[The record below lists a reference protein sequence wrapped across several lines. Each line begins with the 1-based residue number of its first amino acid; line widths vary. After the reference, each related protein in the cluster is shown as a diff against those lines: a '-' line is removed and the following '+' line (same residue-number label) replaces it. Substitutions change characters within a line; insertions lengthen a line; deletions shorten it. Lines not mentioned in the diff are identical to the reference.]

1 MFQNIANDFSD
12 NNKNHYKDVKLNNE
26 EIGMF
31 LKRSFSRQNIILYV
45 ISFMISMVSFGGD
58 ISLGLAPFGLAILA
72 ATASSGI
79 PISIVYIITLLGS
92 FVGLGKD
99 ITANYFLTS
108 LVFFATLF
116 IVKTKKQVDYNEKL
130 KLGKNIIISIFV
142 VNIVPMLFTT
152 LKLSNVIFTVL
163 LSIIT
168 YIFYKIFVNAIDVI
182 YEYGEKKVFS
192 IEELMGASL
201 LLAIAITALEP
212 INILG
217 YSLKNVLC
225 ILIVLILGW
234 KSGILVG
241 TTGGVTI
248 GIVLGIIGNEPP
260 ITIAAFAIAGMLSG
274 IFSKVGKLGVIIGFI
289 AGNIIITY
297 VSNDNIE
304 PIILFQEILIASL
317 GLLLIP
323 KKAEVAMNELF
334 DNSTLLPDMNK
345 RALEESKETVN
356 KLSNISET
364 ISEMAKSYDEVA
376 ATVLE
381 NKEDITCES
390 ENKEIFKKELNNNI
404 DGMEDNI
411 LYDDIKNSDEIIN
424 DIFKHL
430 SKNKKLTKD
439 VLILIFAK
447 YNNYIIGTENGNINS
462 SVENDMKDMID
473 VINKSYKLSKIN
485 FVWKKKLDEKNKSM
499 SVQLQ
504 GVSEVISDLADDIR
518 DSKNE
523 KYTDKK
529 ELIRKILMQKGIV
542 ISDIKIKKNDSDRTI
557 VTIYTKDCDENI
569 ENMAKKIG
577 RVLTKVLQEKMTL
590 QKKKSSLKPDN
601 DSLAFSFISSDLY
614 NLNVG
619 IARAKKYNSPVSGDT
634 SLQTKLNDGKYL
646 LAISDGMGSGPE
658 ARKSSKIAIK
668 MLERMLT
675 SGFKKDVSIKMINST
690 LSANNDEDMYATLD
704 ILILDLYQGNI
715 EFIKNGACPT
725 YIKRNKEVEL
735 VKSISLPTGIIN
747 DIDLVVYDK
756 DIKDGD
762 IIVMCSDGIVESNT
776 EYLHK
781 ELWLKYFLEELQTD
795 DVQQIADLIISEAI
809 DNDYGKEKD
818 DMTVIG
824 LLFFYL
830 GLKFVDSIVIIY
842 I

>member
-31 LKRSFSRQNIILYV
+31 LKRAFSRQNIILYV

-130 KLGKNIIISIFV
+130 KLGKNIIISIFI

-182 YEYGEKKVFS
+182 YEYGEKKAFS

-381 NKEDITCES
+381 NKEDLTCEL

-542 ISDIKIKKNDSDRTI
+542 VSDIKIKKNDSDRTI

-601 DSLAFSFISSDLY
+601 DSLVFSFISSDLY

-619 IARAKKYNSPVSGDT
+619 IARAKKYDSPVSGDT

-735 VKSISLPTGIIN
+735 VNSISLPTGIVN

-818 DMTVIG
+818 DMTVIVA
-824 LLFFYL
+824 
-830 GLKFVDSIVIIY
+830 KVSK
-842 I
+842 

>member
-1 MFQNIANDFSD
+1 MFQNIANDF
-12 NNKNHYKDVKLNNE
+12 NTEKNHYKDVRFNNE
-26 EIGMF
+26 DMRIF
-31 LKRSFSRQNIILYV
+31 LRKAFSRQNIIIYI

-58 ISLGLAPFGLAILA
+58 ISLGLAPFGLAITA
-72 ATASSGI
+72 AIASSGI
-79 PISIVYIITLLGS
+79 PISFVYIITLLGS
-92 FVGLGKD
+92 FLGLGKE
-99 ITANYFLTS
+99 ITLNYFLTS

-116 IVKTKKQVDYNEKL
+116 IVKTKKQTDANEKM
-130 KLGKNIIISIFV
+130 KLGKNIVISILC
-142 VNIVPMLFTT
+142 VNIIPMIFTT
-152 LKLSNVIFTVL
+152 LSISNVIFSII

-201 LLAIAITALEP
+201 LLAIAITALDP

-225 ILIVLILGW
+225 ILVVLILGW
-234 KSGILVG
+234 KSGILIG

-260 ITIAAFAIAGMLSG
+260 ITIAAFALAGMLSG
-274 IFSKVGKLGVIIGFI
+274 IFSKIGKIGVIIGFI
-289 AGNIIITY
+289 AGNVLITY
-297 VSNDNIE
+297 VSKENVE

-334 DNSTLLPDMNK
+334 ENSTLLPDMNK
-345 RALEESKETVN
+345 RALEESKETVS

-376 ATVLE
+376 ATIVEEKNNDVDCELE
-381 NKEDITCES
+381 NK
-390 ENKEIFKKELNNNI
+390 KIFQKELKSNLE
-404 DGMEDNI
+404 GMEDNI
-411 LYDDIKNSDEIIN
+411 LYDDIKNSTEIID
-424 DIFKHL
+424 DIFKYL
-430 SKNKKLTKD
+430 NKNAVLTKD

-447 YNNYIIGTENGNINS
+447 YNNYIIGTENGNINI
-462 SVENDMKDMID
+462 SVENDIKKMID
-473 VINKSYKLSKIN
+473 IINKSYNVSKIN
-485 FVWKKKLDEKNKSM
+485 FVWKKKLEEKNKNM

-504 GVSEVISDLADDIR
+504 GVSEVISDLAEDIM
-518 DSKNE
+518 DSKKE

-529 ELIRKILMQKGIV
+529 ELIRKILAQKGIIV
-542 ISDIKIKKNDSDRTI
+542 SDIRIKKNESNRKI
-557 VTIYTKDCDENI
+557 VKVYVKDLDEKVENI
-569 ENMAKKIG
+569 VKKIE
-577 RVLTKVLQEKMTL
+577 RVLNKVLQEKMTL
-590 QKKKSSLKPDN
+590 QKKQIATRSDEDISTYT
-601 DSLAFSFISSDLY
+601 FMSSDLY
-614 NLNVG
+614 NLKVG
-619 IARAKKYNSPVSGDT
+619 IARAKKHDSPVSGDT

-668 MLERMLT
+668 MLERMLM
-675 SGFKKDVSIKMINST
+675 SGFKKDVSVKMINST
-690 LSANNDEDMYATLD
+690 LSANNEEDMYATLD

-735 VKSISLPTGIIN
+735 INSVSLPTGIIN

-762 IIVMCSDGIVESNT
+762 IIVMCSDGIIESNS

-781 ELWLKYFLEELQTD
+781 ELWLKYFLEELETD

-818 DMTVIG
+818 DMTVIVA
-824 LLFFYL
+824 
-830 GLKFVDSIVIIY
+830 KVNK
-842 I
+842 

>member
-31 LKRSFSRQNIILYV
+31 LKRAFSRQNIILYV

-323 KKAEVAMNELF
+323 KKAEIAMNELF

-381 NKEDITCES
+381 NKEDLTCEL

-404 DGMEDNI
+404 DGMEENI

-485 FVWKKKLDEKNKSM
+485 FVWKKKLDEKNKNM

-619 IARAKKYNSPVSGDT
+619 IARAKKYDSPVSGDT

-735 VKSISLPTGIIN
+735 VNSISLPTGIVN

-818 DMTVIG
+818 DMTVIVA
-824 LLFFYL
+824 
-830 GLKFVDSIVIIY
+830 KVSK
-842 I
+842 

>member
-381 NKEDITCES
+381 NKEDLTCEL

-619 IARAKKYNSPVSGDT
+619 IARAKKYDSPVSGDT
-634 SLQTKLNDGKYL
+634 SLQAKLNDGKYL

-818 DMTVIG
+818 DMTVIVA
-824 LLFFYL
+824 
-830 GLKFVDSIVIIY
+830 KVSK
-842 I
+842 

>member
-31 LKRSFSRQNIILYV
+31 LKRAFSGQNIILYV

-130 KLGKNIIISIFV
+130 KLGKNIIISIFI

-182 YEYGEKKVFS
+182 YEYGEKKAFS

-381 NKEDITCES
+381 NKEDLTCEL

-542 ISDIKIKKNDSDRTI
+542 VSDIKIKKNDSDRTI

-619 IARAKKYNSPVSGDT
+619 IARAKKYDSPVSGDT

-735 VKSISLPTGIIN
+735 VNSISLPTGIVN

-818 DMTVIG
+818 DMTVIVA
-824 LLFFYL
+824 
-830 GLKFVDSIVIIY
+830 KVSK
-842 I
+842 

>member
-364 ISEMAKSYDEVA
+364 IFEMAKSYDEVA

-381 NKEDITCES
+381 NKEDITCEL

-619 IARAKKYNSPVSGDT
+619 IARAKKYDSPVSGDT

-818 DMTVIG
+818 DMTVIVA
-824 LLFFYL
+824 
-830 GLKFVDSIVIIY
+830 KVSK
-842 I
+842 

>member
-108 LVFFATLF
+108 LVLFATLF

-381 NKEDITCES
+381 NKEDLTCEL

-619 IARAKKYNSPVSGDT
+619 IARAKKYDSPVSGDT

-735 VKSISLPTGIIN
+735 VKSISLPTGIVN

-818 DMTVIG
+818 DMTVIVA
-824 LLFFYL
+824 
-830 GLKFVDSIVIIY
+830 KVSK
-842 I
+842 

>member
-31 LKRSFSRQNIILYV
+31 LKRAFSRQNIILYV

-130 KLGKNIIISIFV
+130 KLGKNIVISIFV

-182 YEYGEKKVFS
+182 YEYGEKKAFS

-381 NKEDITCES
+381 NKEDLTCEL

-542 ISDIKIKKNDSDRTI
+542 VSDIKIKKNDSDRTI

-601 DSLAFSFISSDLY
+601 DSLVFSFISSDLY

-619 IARAKKYNSPVSGDT
+619 IARAKKYDSPVSGDT

-735 VKSISLPTGIIN
+735 VNSISLPTGIVN

-818 DMTVIG
+818 DMTVIVA
-824 LLFFYL
+824 
-830 GLKFVDSIVIIY
+830 KVSK
-842 I
+842 

>member
-31 LKRSFSRQNIILYV
+31 LKRAFSRQNIILYV

-116 IVKTKKQVDYNEKL
+116 IVKTKKQVDYNENL

-381 NKEDITCES
+381 NKEDLTCEL

-542 ISDIKIKKNDSDRTI
+542 VSDIKIKKNDSDRTI

-601 DSLAFSFISSDLY
+601 DSLVFSFISSDLY

-735 VKSISLPTGIIN
+735 VNSISLPTGIVN

-818 DMTVIG
+818 DMTVIVA
-824 LLFFYL
+824 
-830 GLKFVDSIVIIY
+830 KVSK
-842 I
+842 

>member
-31 LKRSFSRQNIILYV
+31 LKRAFSRQNIILYV

-116 IVKTKKQVDYNEKL
+116 IVRTKKQVDYNEKL

-381 NKEDITCES
+381 NKEDLTCEL

-529 ELIRKILMQKGIV
+529 ELIIKILMQKGIV
-542 ISDIKIKKNDSDRTI
+542 VSDIKIKKNDSDRTI

-590 QKKKSSLKPDN
+590 QKKKSSLKPDD
-601 DSLAFSFISSDLY
+601 DSLVFSFISSDLY

-619 IARAKKYNSPVSGDT
+619 IARAKKYDSPVSGDT

-735 VKSISLPTGIIN
+735 VNSISLPTGIVN

-818 DMTVIG
+818 DMTVIVA
-824 LLFFYL
+824 
-830 GLKFVDSIVIIY
+830 KVSK
-842 I
+842 

>member
-1 MFQNIANDFSD
+1 MFQNIANDF
-12 NNKNHYKDVKLNNE
+12 NTEKNHYKDVKFNNE
-26 EIGMF
+26 DMRIF
-31 LKRSFSRQNIILYV
+31 LRKAFSRQNIIIYI

-58 ISLGLAPFGLAILA
+58 ISLGLAPFGLAITA
-72 ATASSGI
+72 AIASSGI
-79 PISIVYIITLLGS
+79 PISFVYIVTLLGS
-92 FVGLGKD
+92 FFGLGKE
-99 ITANYFLTS
+99 ITLNYFLTS

-116 IVKTKKQVDYNEKL
+116 IVKTKKQTDANEKM
-130 KLGKNIIISIFV
+130 KLGKNIVISILC
-142 VNIVPMLFTT
+142 VNIIPMIFTT
-152 LKLSNVIFTVL
+152 LSISNVIFSII

-201 LLAIAITALEP
+201 LLAIAITALDP

-225 ILIVLILGW
+225 ILVVLILGW
-234 KSGILVG
+234 KSGILIG

-260 ITIAAFAIAGMLSG
+260 ITIAAFALAGMLSG
-274 IFSKVGKLGVIIGFI
+274 IFSKIGKIGVIIGFI
-289 AGNIIITY
+289 AGNVLITY
-297 VSNDNIE
+297 VSKENVE

-334 DNSTLLPDMNK
+334 ENSTLLPDMNK
-345 RALEESKETVN
+345 RALEESKETVS

-376 ATVLE
+376 ATVVEEKNNDIDCELE
-381 NKEDITCES
+381 NK
-390 ENKEIFKKELNNNI
+390 KIFQKELKSNLE
-404 DGMEDNI
+404 GMEDNI
-411 LYDDIKNSDEIIN
+411 LYDDIKNSTEIID
-424 DIFKHL
+424 DIFKYL
-430 SKNKKLTKD
+430 NKNAVLTKD

-447 YNNYIIGTENGNINS
+447 YNNYIIGTENGNINI
-462 SVENDMKDMID
+462 SVENDIKKMID
-473 VINKSYKLSKIN
+473 IINKSYNVSKIN
-485 FVWKKKLDEKNKSM
+485 FVWKKKLEEKNKNM

-504 GVSEVISDLADDIR
+504 GVSEVISDLAEDIM
-518 DSKNE
+518 DSKKE

-529 ELIRKILMQKGIV
+529 ELIRKILAQKGIIV
-542 ISDIKIKKNDSDRTI
+542 SDIRIKKNESNRKI
-557 VTIYTKDCDENI
+557 VKVYVKDLDEKVENI
-569 ENMAKKIG
+569 VKKIE
-577 RVLTKVLQEKMTL
+577 RVLNKVLQEKMTL
-590 QKKKSSLKPDN
+590 QKKQIATRSDEDISTYT
-601 DSLAFSFISSDLY
+601 FMSSDLY
-614 NLNVG
+614 NLKVG
-619 IARAKKYNSPVSGDT
+619 IARAKKHDSPVSGDT

-668 MLERMLT
+668 MLERMLM
-675 SGFKKDVSIKMINST
+675 SGFKKDVSVKMINST
-690 LSANNDEDMYATLD
+690 LSANNEEDMYATLD

-735 VKSISLPTGIIN
+735 INSISLPTGIIN

-756 DIKDGD
+756 DIRDGD
-762 IIVMCSDGIVESNT
+762 IIVMCSDGIIESNS

-781 ELWLKYFLEELQTD
+781 ELWLKYFLEELETD

-818 DMTVIG
+818 DMTVIVA
-824 LLFFYL
+824 
-830 GLKFVDSIVIIY
+830 KVNK
-842 I
+842 

>member
-381 NKEDITCES
+381 NKEDITCEL

-619 IARAKKYNSPVSGDT
+619 IARAKKYDSPVSGDT

-735 VKSISLPTGIIN
+735 VKSISLPTGIVN

-818 DMTVIG
+818 DMTVIVA
-824 LLFFYL
+824 
-830 GLKFVDSIVIIY
+830 KVSK
-842 I
+842 

>member
-26 EIGMF
+26 EMGMF
-31 LKRSFSRQNIILYV
+31 LKRAFSRQNIILYV

-116 IVKTKKQVDYNEKL
+116 IVRTKKQVDYNENL

-381 NKEDITCES
+381 NKEDLTCEL

-542 ISDIKIKKNDSDRTI
+542 VSDIKIKKNDSDRTI

-601 DSLAFSFISSDLY
+601 DSLVFSFISSDLY

-619 IARAKKYNSPVSGDT
+619 IARAKKYDSPVSGDT

-735 VKSISLPTGIIN
+735 VNSISLPTGIVN

-818 DMTVIG
+818 DMTVIVA
-824 LLFFYL
+824 
-830 GLKFVDSIVIIY
+830 KVSK
-842 I
+842 

>member
-381 NKEDITCES
+381 NKEDLTCEL

-619 IARAKKYNSPVSGDT
+619 IARAKKYDSPVSGDT
-634 SLQTKLNDGKYL
+634 SIQTKLNDGKYL

-735 VKSISLPTGIIN
+735 VKSISLPTGIVN

-818 DMTVIG
+818 DMTVIVA
-824 LLFFYL
+824 
-830 GLKFVDSIVIIY
+830 KVSK
-842 I
+842 

>member
-381 NKEDITCES
+381 NKEDLTCEL

-569 ENMAKKIG
+569 ENMAKRIG

-619 IARAKKYNSPVSGDT
+619 IARAKKYDSPVSGDT

-735 VKSISLPTGIIN
+735 VKSISLPTGIVN

-818 DMTVIG
+818 DMTVIVA
-824 LLFFYL
+824 
-830 GLKFVDSIVIIY
+830 KVSK
-842 I
+842 

>member
-31 LKRSFSRQNIILYV
+31 LKRAFSRQNIILYV

-72 ATASSGI
+72 AAASSGI

-381 NKEDITCES
+381 NKEDLTCEL

-542 ISDIKIKKNDSDRTI
+542 VSDIKIKKNDSDRTI

-601 DSLAFSFISSDLY
+601 DSLVFSFISSDLY

-619 IARAKKYNSPVSGDT
+619 IARAKKYDSPVSGDT

-735 VKSISLPTGIIN
+735 VNSISLPTGIVN

-818 DMTVIG
+818 DMTVIVA
-824 LLFFYL
+824 
-830 GLKFVDSIVIIY
+830 KVSK
-842 I
+842 

>member
-192 IEELMGASL
+192 IEGLMGASL

-317 GLLLIP
+317 GLLLIHH
-323 KKAEVAMNELF
+323 NQ
-334 DNSTLLPDMNK
+334 
-345 RALEESKETVN
+345 
-356 KLSNISET
+356 I
-364 ISEMAKSYDEVA
+364 
-376 ATVLE
+376 
-381 NKEDITCES
+381 
-390 ENKEIFKKELNNNI
+390 
-404 DGMEDNI
+404 
-411 LYDDIKNSDEIIN
+411 
-424 DIFKHL
+424 HL
-430 SKNKKLTKD
+430 
-439 VLILIFAK
+439 
-447 YNNYIIGTENGNINS
+447 
-462 SVENDMKDMID
+462 
-473 VINKSYKLSKIN
+473 
-485 FVWKKKLDEKNKSM
+485 
-499 SVQLQ
+499 
-504 GVSEVISDLADDIR
+504 
-518 DSKNE
+518 
-523 KYTDKK
+523 
-529 ELIRKILMQKGIV
+529 
-542 ISDIKIKKNDSDRTI
+542 
-557 VTIYTKDCDENI
+557 
-569 ENMAKKIG
+569 
-577 RVLTKVLQEKMTL
+577 
-590 QKKKSSLKPDN
+590 
-601 DSLAFSFISSDLY
+601 
-614 NLNVG
+614 
-619 IARAKKYNSPVSGDT
+619 
-634 SLQTKLNDGKYL
+634 
-646 LAISDGMGSGPE
+646 
-658 ARKSSKIAIK
+658 
-668 MLERMLT
+668 
-675 SGFKKDVSIKMINST
+675 
-690 LSANNDEDMYATLD
+690 
-704 ILILDLYQGNI
+704 
-715 EFIKNGACPT
+715 
-725 YIKRNKEVEL
+725 
-735 VKSISLPTGIIN
+735 
-747 DIDLVVYDK
+747 
-756 DIKDGD
+756 
-762 IIVMCSDGIVESNT
+762 
-776 EYLHK
+776 
-781 ELWLKYFLEELQTD
+781 
-795 DVQQIADLIISEAI
+795 
-809 DNDYGKEKD
+809 
-818 DMTVIG
+818 
-824 LLFFYL
+824 
-830 GLKFVDSIVIIY
+830 
-842 I
+842 

>member
-381 NKEDITCES
+381 NKEDLTCEL

-619 IARAKKYNSPVSGDT
+619 IARAKKYDSPVSGDT

-762 IIVMCSDGIVESNT
+762 IIVMCSDGFVESNT

-818 DMTVIG
+818 DMTVIVA
-824 LLFFYL
+824 
-830 GLKFVDSIVIIY
+830 KVSK
-842 I
+842 

>member
-31 LKRSFSRQNIILYV
+31 LKRAFSRQNIILYV

-116 IVKTKKQVDYNEKL
+116 IVRTKKQVDYNENL

-381 NKEDITCES
+381 NKEDLTCEL

-542 ISDIKIKKNDSDRTI
+542 VSDIKIKKNDSDRTI

-601 DSLAFSFISSDLY
+601 DSLVFSFISSDLY

-735 VKSISLPTGIIN
+735 VNSISLPTGIVN

-818 DMTVIG
+818 DMTVIVA
-824 LLFFYL
+824 
-830 GLKFVDSIVIIY
+830 KVSK
-842 I
+842 

>member
-1 MFQNIANDFSD
+1 MFQNIANDF
-12 NNKNHYKDVKLNNE
+12 NTEKNHYKDVKFNNE
-26 EIGMF
+26 DMRIF
-31 LKRSFSRQNIILYV
+31 LRKAFSRQNIIIYI

-58 ISLGLAPFGLAILA
+58 ISLGLAPFGLAITA
-72 ATASSGI
+72 AIASSGI
-79 PISIVYIITLLGS
+79 PISFVYIITLLGS
-92 FVGLGKD
+92 FFGLGKE
-99 ITANYFLTS
+99 ITLNYFLTS

-116 IVKTKKQVDYNEKL
+116 IVKTKKQTDANEKM
-130 KLGKNIIISIFV
+130 KLGKNIVISILC
-142 VNIVPMLFTT
+142 VNIIPMIFTT
-152 LKLSNVIFTVL
+152 LSISNVIFSII

-201 LLAIAITALEP
+201 LLAIAITALDP

-225 ILIVLILGW
+225 ILVVLILGW
-234 KSGILVG
+234 KSGILIG

-260 ITIAAFAIAGMLSG
+260 ITIAAFALAGMLSG
-274 IFSKVGKLGVIIGFI
+274 IFSKIGKIGVIIGFI
-289 AGNIIITY
+289 AGNVLITY
-297 VSNDNIE
+297 VSKENVE

-334 DNSTLLPDMNK
+334 ENSTLLPDMNK
-345 RALEESKETVN
+345 RALEESKETVS

-376 ATVLE
+376 ATVVEEKNNDIDCELE
-381 NKEDITCES
+381 NK
-390 ENKEIFKKELNNNI
+390 KIFQKELKSNLE
-404 DGMEDNI
+404 GMEDNI
-411 LYDDIKNSDEIIN
+411 LYDDIKNSTEIID
-424 DIFKHL
+424 DIFKYL
-430 SKNKKLTKD
+430 NKNAVLTKD

-447 YNNYIIGTENGNINS
+447 YNNYIIGTENGNINI
-462 SVENDMKDMID
+462 SVENDIKKMID
-473 VINKSYKLSKIN
+473 IINKSYNVSKIN
-485 FVWKKKLDEKNKSM
+485 FVWKKKLEEKNKNM

-504 GVSEVISDLADDIR
+504 GVSEVISDLAEDIM
-518 DSKNE
+518 DSKKE

-529 ELIRKILMQKGIV
+529 ELIRKILAQKGIIV
-542 ISDIKIKKNDSDRTI
+542 SDIRIKKNESNRKI
-557 VTIYTKDCDENI
+557 VKVYVKDLDEKVENI
-569 ENMAKKIG
+569 VKKIE
-577 RVLTKVLQEKMTL
+577 RVLNKVLQEKMTL
-590 QKKKSSLKPDN
+590 QKKQIATRSDEDISTYT
-601 DSLAFSFISSDLY
+601 FMSSDLY
-614 NLNVG
+614 NLKVG
-619 IARAKKYNSPVSGDT
+619 IARAKKHDSPVSGDT

-668 MLERMLT
+668 MLERMLM
-675 SGFKKDVSIKMINST
+675 SGFKKDVSVKMINST
-690 LSANNDEDMYATLD
+690 LSANNEEDMYATLD

-735 VKSISLPTGIIN
+735 INSISLPTGIIN

-756 DIKDGD
+756 DIRDGD
-762 IIVMCSDGIVESNT
+762 IIVMCSDGIIESNS

-781 ELWLKYFLEELQTD
+781 ELWLKYFLEELETD

-818 DMTVIG
+818 DMTVIVA
-824 LLFFYL
+824 
-830 GLKFVDSIVIIY
+830 KVNK
-842 I
+842 

>member
-381 NKEDITCES
+381 NKEDLTCEL

-473 VINKSYKLSKIN
+473 IINKSYKLSKIN

-619 IARAKKYNSPVSGDT
+619 IARAKKYDSPVSGDT

-735 VKSISLPTGIIN
+735 VKSISLPTGIVN

-818 DMTVIG
+818 DMTVIVA
-824 LLFFYL
+824 
-830 GLKFVDSIVIIY
+830 KVSK
-842 I
+842 

>member
-1 MFQNIANDFSD
+1 
-12 NNKNHYKDVKLNNE
+12 
-26 EIGMF
+26 
-31 LKRSFSRQNIILYV
+31 
-45 ISFMISMVSFGGD
+45 
-58 ISLGLAPFGLAILA
+58 
-72 ATASSGI
+72 
-79 PISIVYIITLLGS
+79 
-92 FVGLGKD
+92 
-99 ITANYFLTS
+99 
-108 LVFFATLF
+108 
-116 IVKTKKQVDYNEKL
+116 
-130 KLGKNIIISIFV
+130 
-142 VNIVPMLFTT
+142 
-152 LKLSNVIFTVL
+152 
-163 LSIIT
+163 
-168 YIFYKIFVNAIDVI
+168 
-182 YEYGEKKVFS
+182 
-192 IEELMGASL
+192 MGASL

-381 NKEDITCES
+381 NKEDLTCEL

-619 IARAKKYNSPVSGDT
+619 IARAKKYDSPVSGDT

-735 VKSISLPTGIIN
+735 VKSISLPTGIVN

-818 DMTVIG
+818 DMTVIVA
-824 LLFFYL
+824 
-830 GLKFVDSIVIIY
+830 KVSK
-842 I
+842 